1 MTLKIKDIL
10 QINATIVAG
19 AFILLSIVTIGA
31 SNTSIFYTKLT
42 AITVASE
49 IIIIFCWSCIQAL
62 KVSIISNDNHEEWIL
77 CDNVFAFVFLALT
90 IVTFV
95 RDIPS
100 MIPILT
106 NITKSYA
113 RS

>member
-10 QINATIVAG
+10 QINATIIAG
-19 AFILLSIVTIGA
+19 AFILLSIVTIAA

-42 AITVASE
+42 AITVASI
-49 IIIIFCWSCIQAL
+49 IIIIFCWSSIQAL
-62 KVSIISNDNHEEWIL
+62 KESPSYPMKIMRNGFFAIMF
-77 CDNVFAFVFLALT
+77 FAFVFLALT

-106 NITKSYA
+106 NITKS
-113 RS
+113 